1 MIELTVFVGLVGLVA
16 ATGVWLGM
24 LVAPRLGR
32 LVEPPDE
39 GPGADGNNREG
50 AGDDADR

>member
-1 MIELTVFVGLVGLVA
+1 MEFVLFVALAGLVA
-16 ATGVWLGM
+16 VAGVWLGM

-39 GPGADGNNREG
+39 DARAGGTRSEEAD
-50 AGDDADR
+50 DHPDR